1 MRRSRDSQQAY
12 FVLNMRT
19 DAEPSLMENAARA
32 QAPEAPEDT
41 RFTLLDCPIDNL
53 SMKEVLERIEG
64 FIHSRT
70 PHQHIAINVHK
81 FVQAYQDPKL
91 HEVVQQCHLSCAD
104 GQPVIWLSQLMGRP
118 LKLRITGID
127 LMMQLLT
134 VAANKNYRVYFLGAH
149 HAVVSAVVE
158 RCQDHY
164 PRLQVAGYRDGYWKP
179 DEEPEVVEAIRQARP
194 DILFV
199 ALGSPQKEFFIHQH
213 LHHLQ
218 VPFAMAV
225 GGSFDILAGRT
236 KRAPEWIQRNGLE
249 WFWRVLQEP
258 RRMWWRYCRDGLVFT
273 YLVLREF
280 LRRLQ

>member
-1 MRRSRDSQQAY
+1 M
-12 FVLNMRT
+12 LNMRT
-19 DAEPSLMENAARA
+19 DAERRLLRSAAPE
-32 QAPEAPEDT
+32 QAPGASLDG
-41 RFTLLDCPIDNL
+41 RFTMFDCPIDNL
-53 SMKEVLERIEG
+53 SLKEVLERIEG
-64 FIHSRT
+64 FIYERT

-81 FVQAYQDPKL
+81 VVQAYRDPKL

-104 GQPVIWLSQLMGRP
+104 GQPLIWLSQLMGKP
-118 LKLRITGID
+118 LKSRITGID

-134 VAANKNYRVYFLGAH
+134 LAATKNYRVYFLGAR
-149 HAVVSAVVE
+149 HAIVSAVVE
-158 RCQDHY
+158 RCQSHHS
-164 PRLQVAGYRDGYWKP
+164 RLQVAGYRDGYWKP
-179 DEEPEVVEAIRQARP
+179 DEEPEVVETIRQARA

-225 GGSFDILAGRT
+225 GGSFDVLAGRT
-236 KRAPEWIQRNGLE
+236 KRAPEWMQRNGLE

-258 RRMWWRYCRDGLVFT
+258 RRMWWRYCQDGVVFT
-273 YLVLREF
+273 YLVFREF

>member
-1 MRRSRDSQQAY
+1 M
-12 FVLNMRT
+12 LNMRS
-19 DAEPSLMENAARA
+19 DAEGSLLGSAAPA
-32 QAPEAPEDT
+32 QATAAPLDQ

-53 SMKEVLERIEG
+53 SLKEVLERIEG
-64 FIHSRT
+64 FIHRRT

-81 FVQAYQDPKL
+81 VVQAYRDPKL
-91 HEVVQQCHLSCAD
+91 HKVVQQCHLSCPD
-104 GQPVIWLSQLMGRP
+104 GQPLIWLARLMGRP

-134 VAANKNYRVYFLGAH
+134 LAANKHYRVYFLGAR

-158 RCQDHY
+158 RCQGHY
-164 PRLQVAGYRDGYWKP
+164 SGLQVAGYRDGYWKP
-179 DEEPEVVEAIRQARP
+179 DQEPEVVEAIRQARP

-213 LHHLQ
+213 LDHLQ

-225 GGSFDILAGRT
+225 GGSFDVLAGRT
-236 KRAPEWIQRNGLE
+236 KRAPVWMQRNGLE

-258 RRMWWRYCRDGLVFT
+258 RRMWWRYFRDGLVFT